1 LKDDLFKIGEWCSN
15 NLLLLNPGKTKL
27 TIFGSKQMRAKLHFH
42 FLPFMGKDIVP
53 PDTAKDLGVILDSN
67 LTYNEHIIKTASSCM
82 SRLSQINRVKHVFEK
97 RAFLMIINSLDFSKL
112 LYCSNVWVNTL
123 KCNINKLQ
131 GVQNFA
137 CHIVSG
143 AHKYDHVTPIRK
155 ELNWPPV
162 VSQLYYRSVMTA
174 FKCMMSNAP
183 EYLSSKFLKRAEV
196 SSRSIRNSQLLNIPF
211 LKLLAAKEPFIIEQL
226 ISGIL
231 WIVLLNCV
239 IQFFKTCLRTKL
251 LKES

>member
-1 LKDDLFKIGEWCSN
+1 
-15 NLLLLNPGKTKL
+15 
-27 TIFGSKQMRAKLHFH
+27 
-42 FLPFMGKDIVP
+42 
-53 PDTAKDLGVILDSN
+53 
-67 LTYNEHIIKTASSCM
+67 
-82 SRLSQINRVKHVFEK
+82 
-97 RAFLMIINSLDFSKL
+97 
-112 LYCSNVWVNTL
+112 
-123 KCNINKLQ
+123 
-131 GVQNFA
+131 
-137 CHIVSG
+137 
-143 AHKYDHVTPIRK
+143 
-155 ELNWPPV
+155 
-162 VSQLYYRSVMTA
+162 
-174 FKCMMSNAP
+174 MMSNAP